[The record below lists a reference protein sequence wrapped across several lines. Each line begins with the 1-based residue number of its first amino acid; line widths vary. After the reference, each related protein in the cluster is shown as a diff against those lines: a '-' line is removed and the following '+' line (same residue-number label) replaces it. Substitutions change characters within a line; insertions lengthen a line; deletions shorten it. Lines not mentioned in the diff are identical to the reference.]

1 MALPPNSTNFQFSN
15 GTRPISSTEM
25 ASNPCTTPR
34 RNTSRQE
41 WIDMAAST
49 QNNFQTSRPQTVMSP
64 TEQIGTRILPSST
77 SHYSSGPLNYST
89 LNSRKSV
96 CSTQPFP
103 MAFEAQ
109 TPTQT
114 PGPSAFYRVQ
124 NPNVVIGT
132 TSSFGMHAGMASQ
145 MSIPFSPITVPD
157 YRQLHIYDQ
166 SPVSTYQNKIKTGS
180 GKVKPH
186 T

>member
-1 MALPPNSTNFQFSN
+1 MSQPPPNSTLYSFSNTN
-15 GTRPISSTEM
+15 GTRPVSSTGM
-25 ASNPCTTPR
+25 ASIPCTTTPR

-41 WIDMAAST
+41 WVDNMTIST
-49 QNNFQTSRPQTVMSP
+49 QNYNQNSRPQTVMSP
-64 TEQIGTRILPSST
+64 TEQIGTRMLPSAT
-77 SHYSSGPLNYST
+77 SQYGTLNYST

-114 PGPSAFYRVQ
+114 PGPSAFTRVH
-124 NPNVVIGT
+124 NANIIGT
-132 TSSFGMHAGMASQ
+132 TSSYGMHPGMTSQ

-157 YRQLHIYDQ
+157 FRHFDQ
-166 SPVSTYQNKIKTGS
+166 SPVTYTKIIYYMDS
-180 GKVKPH
+180 LD
-186 T
+186 

>member
-1 MALPPNSTNFQFSN
+1 MSQPTHSNLKDYQFAN
-15 GTRPISSTEM
+15 GARPVSSSSIM
-25 ASNPCTTPR
+25 SVPCTTPR

-49 QNNFQTSRPQTVMSP
+49 QNYNSMSRPQTVMSP
-64 TEQIGTRILPSST
+64 TEQIGTRILPSAT
-77 SHYSSGPLNYST
+77 SHYNTNYNT

-96 CSTQPFP
+96 CSAQAFP

-114 PGPSAFYRVQ
+114 PGPSAFSRVQ
-124 NPNVVIGT
+124 HPNVIGT

-157 YRQLHIYDQ
+157 FRRYDQ
-166 SPVSTYQNKIKTGS
+166 SPVNVYEICTYYII
-180 GKVKPH
+180 
-186 T
+186 